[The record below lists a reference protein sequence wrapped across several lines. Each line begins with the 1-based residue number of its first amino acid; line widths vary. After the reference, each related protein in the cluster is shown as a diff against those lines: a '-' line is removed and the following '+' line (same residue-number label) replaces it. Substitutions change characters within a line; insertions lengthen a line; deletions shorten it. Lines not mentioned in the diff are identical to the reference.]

1 MADEHPTNETDAR
14 SAGGAL
20 TPPPRDPR
28 NAIVDA
34 LLELAGERVW
44 EDITIS
50 DIAAHANIPLSVFR
64 DCFPS
69 KGAVLSAFMRRIDKI
84 VLDGTTDELA
94 GEPVKERLFDVLMRR
109 IEALAPYKLGLE
121 SIYDWI
127 RRDPFAAAALNREVV
142 NSMRFMLE
150 GRHRLR
156 GASWCLEAAGA
167 CAC

>member
-50 DIAAHANIPLSVFR
+50 DIAARANIPLSVFR

-69 KGAVLSAFMRRIDKI
+69 KGAVLSAFLRRINSGSNRSMI
-84 VLDGTTDELA
+84 GSGAILS
-94 GEPVKERLFDVLMRR
+94 RR
-109 IEALAPYKLGLE
+109 QR
-121 SIYDWI
+121 SI
-127 RRDPFAAAALNREVV
+127 AK
-142 NSMRFMLE
+142 S
-150 GRHRLR
+150 
-156 GASWCLEAAGA
+156 
-167 CAC
+167 